1 VRLRR
6 PNAVLLSVLA
16 VAASIVAVIVLAIVS
31 GVSLH
36 RIFDRVD
43 GSWLL
48 VVTVAQAA
56 SYVPYMLAY
65 RQLTAIAGLRP
76 PTLATVIAV
85 VLSGFGPFVVG
96 GGFSLDREVMGKVYE
111 DRHTAHTQVVG
122 LIALEWIVLAPLAWL
137 AAVALLVS
145 GADAKASMLWPWALG
160 VPIGLAVGLWLTA
173 PDRNLSW
180 LRRWTYLAGA
190 IDGIRL
196 IHTMLHKPFRTA
208 PTWMSMAVYWVAEIV
223 ALYAALRLFG
233 SHLSPLRVT
242 VAYGTGYI
250 LTRRSLPLAGAVITE
265 VVLTFALHWLGA
277 PLGPALAAVTV
288 YRLFNLI
295 LISGPALLA
304 SRHVHPEIVIQ

>member
-36 RIFDRVD
+36 RIFDHVD

-48 VVTVAQAA
+48 IVAIAQAA
-56 SYVPYMLAY
+56 SYLPYMLAY
-65 RQLTAIAGLRP
+65 RQLTKVAGLTP
-76 PTLATVIAV
+76 PKLGTIIAV

-96 GGFSLDREVMGKVYE
+96 GGFSLDREVMHKVYN
-111 DRHTAHTQVVG
+111 DRQTAHTQVVG
-122 LIALEWIVLAPLAWL
+122 LIALEWMVLAPLAWL
-137 AAVALLVS
+137 AAVGLLIS
-145 GADAKASMLWPWALG
+145 GAHAKASMLWPWAVG
-160 VPIGLAVGLWLTA
+160 VPVGLAVGLWLTS
-173 PDRNLSW
+173 PNRNLSW
-180 LRRWTYLAGA
+180 LRRWTWMAGA
-190 IDGIRL
+190 IDGVRL
-196 IHTMLHKPFRTA
+196 IHTMLASPFRTV
-208 PTWMSMAVYWVAEIV
+208 PVWLSMAVYWVAEIV

-233 SHLSPLRVT
+233 AHVSPLRVA

-250 LTRRSLPLAGAVITE
+250 VTRRSLPLAGAVVTE

-277 PLGPALAAVTV
+277 PLGPALAAVAV

-295 LISGPALLA
+295 LIAGPALLA